1 MWKTFVVISRFIP
14 NTYFIPRFIRG
25 LVLVWELGVLVMDVV
40 MHVPVGS
47 HVWDALCTCVQRSEV
62 SNKNLL
68 RASLT
73 SLNLIHGGRAY
84 WLNL

>member
-1 MWKTFVVISRFIP
+1 MWKTFVVISSFITSKYSIP
-14 NTYFIPRFIRG
+14 CFIWA

-47 HVWDALCTCVQRSEV
+47 HVWGVLYTCVQRSEV